1 MQEHDYKHFFGLVQ
15 LLLVVREISNVWQVI
30 NFCGFCIR
38 AFGVCNVLWWHIPTF
53 LNLLLVPAPL
63 SNAYLI
69 MRGIMDCA
77 CRCFALVFTKLFLR
91 KAARV
96 CVLIF
101 WLCELRGSCVMH
113 AAAYLVAQYSRHE
126 QRRMLKV
133 ILIFQTC
140 ILHISESGCFKSLLD
155 IIKKLCHVDHRN
167 KGQGINFTDFF
178 VDSTGR
184 KEVQSLGLSFL
195 GKRIEGNRF
204 TRSN

>member
-1 MQEHDYKHFFGLVQ
+1 MFID
-15 LLLVVREISNVWQVI
+15 
-30 NFCGFCIR
+30 FCGFCIR
-38 AFGVCNVLWWHIPTF
+38 AFGVCIVWWWHFPTF
-53 LNLLLVPAPL
+53 LTLLLVPAPL
-63 SNAYLI
+63 SNAHLI
-69 MRGIMDCA
+69 MGGIVDCA
-77 CRCFALVFTKLFLR
+77 YYPFALVFTKLTKLFLR

-133 ILIFQTC
+133 ILIFWTC
-140 ILHISESGCFKSLLD
+140 ILHISESQCFKSLLD

-195 GKRIEGNRF
+195 GKRIEENRF